1 MELTKWKNGSVP
13 TFSGLLDEFFTKEL
27 NPVGGR
33 LLAKAAPAVN
43 IKETDDRFTLEVAAP
58 GMTKA
63 DFNIEVTPDN
73 LLIISSEK
81 KQEREEQKNENGRFT
96 LKEFSFASFSR
107 SFNLPESVDSEQ
119 INASYENGLLEI
131 TLPKKPEALP
141 KPARVIQID

>member
-43 IKETDDRFTLEVAAP
+43 ILETDDRFTLNVAAP

-63 DFNIEVTPDN
+63 DFNIEVTPEN

-81 KQEREEQKNENGRFT
+81 KQQNESQNGRFT

-107 SFNLPESVDSEQ
+107 SFNLPESVDAEQ

-141 KPARVIQID
+141 KPARVIQIA